1 VEVYQELASPP
12 KSRLRRQRHAKQLVQ
27 AWCGISTTVLSAK
40 RVDERKLLPPTSY
53 SPRLLCGALESLIE
67 ALPLAVSENQL

>member
-1 VEVYQELASPP
+1 
-12 KSRLRRQRHAKQLVQ
+12 VQ
-27 AWCGISTTVLSAK
+27 AWCGFSTTVLSAK

-67 ALPLAVSENQL
+67 ALPLAVSESQL